1 MLAKADKGELR
12 GLLAE
17 LGACRAG
24 LTRENLVRATGK
36 LADRSMLGLAWECLQ
51 EMGRREMKPSLAAH
65 NKLLDAYARKGR
77 WDLGMRTLLRMQQ
90 LGLHPDERSFAAAI
104 RAGVGAPGS
113 AQLAEALRPQL
124 EAAARRETQSN
135 AKTADPKRVLLQ
147 PSSSADPHAG
157 AVTIHAASA
166 AAILEAQ
173 GSERSS
179 GRRDAGSGASGVS
192 GLRMLQGHLATGKP
206 PHAAVFKAA
215 MIGCARAP
223 DRWREA
229 LQIQSMMELWIREEP
244 ERAHHDDVAEI
255 FAAAI
260 QACDRS
266 QQKDAALSLLTR
278 MQDLEVRPLVAAY
291 AAAIRACRHGDAD
304 VSTARMLM
312 QRMRRLQI
320 GPDTNAYNSFIS
332 VLASAGGMGEVAL
345 STLEEMRR
353 EKVEPDAYTYACVI
367 TACKPTHQQHLALSA
382 AAAQQRQS
390 VRGPA
395 VPRSFL
401 GTTRHGPHHTA
412 AAPPDSVTSPDGGV
426 WRDGVPPWERA
437 LSLLPEMRLR
447 GVPRDQK
454 YARVYGAAIE
464 LCERCSDLDGALSLL
479 LEMPQ
484 EGFRPDG
491 FALGMTATAAA
502 RQGQASVALRIL
514 HETEA
519 EVARQR
525 EAQGLQSAGPQ
536 SCKPMRSRQYEAPT
550 SASLG
555 LFSVS
560 NIAIAGAPAGAPVG
574 KVARSRLH
582 ETCILASAKGNA
594 TPLPLALAMPHVMRA
609 RGLTPSKFAFDF
621 ALTACM
627 RRNAWREGIGV
638 LNAQRDAGYEP
649 STGQIASLL
658 RTFGRADIGP
668 TWSSVVP
675 LLDDVVE
682 RGLTL
687 PAASQLHIAQT
698 GVQSGAGLDAVRQL
712 ERIEFVGGT
721 LLWATPREQS
731 HGAPKPGGNASGR
744 AKQSIATQLQGEL
757 FCAAAQDGTEPDMLP
772 SLLSKLKREKAAPTL
787 KLLHRALAACRRGR
801 DQKES
806 WRHIPTLLQLAKRE
820 RMSLSEKAFILAV
833 ETYLPG
839 DHAGMHCSSPATV
852 LNDAASTRLQRNH
865 IGADAVKATMALVCD
880 VQSALHVPAV
890 SEGGMEKLKIIC
902 QRSIDGTRHAR
913 MLVDQLIAPTE
924 LRKRNGVAV
933 AQHGGILVHAEPKG
947 TEGVVNGVHGIT
959 SNPMISDEAMTR
971 TQGATICTLV
981 ARLAARQEVTQAARR
996 QVEDVDA

>member
-1 MLAKADKGELR
+1 M
-12 GLLAE
+12 
-17 LGACRAG
+17 
-24 LTRENLVRATGK
+24 
-36 LADRSMLGLAWECLQ
+36 
-51 EMGRREMKPSLAAH
+51 
-65 NKLLDAYARKGR
+65 
-77 WDLGMRTLLRMQQ
+77 
-90 LGLHPDERSFAAAI
+90 
-104 RAGVGAPGS
+104 
-113 AQLAEALRPQL
+113 
-124 EAAARRETQSN
+124 
-135 AKTADPKRVLLQ
+135 
-147 PSSSADPHAG
+147 
-157 AVTIHAASA
+157 
-166 AAILEAQ
+166 
-173 GSERSS
+173 
-179 GRRDAGSGASGVS
+179 
-192 GLRMLQGHLATGKP
+192 
-206 PHAAVFKAA
+206 
-215 MIGCARAP
+215 
-223 DRWREA
+223 
-229 LQIQSMMELWIREEP
+229 
-244 ERAHHDDVAEI
+244 
-255 FAAAI
+255 
-260 QACDRS
+260 
-266 QQKDAALSLLTR
+266 
-278 MQDLEVRPLVAAY
+278 
-291 AAAIRACRHGDAD
+291 
-304 VSTARMLM
+304 
-312 QRMRRLQI
+312 
-320 GPDTNAYNSFIS
+320 
-332 VLASAGGMGEVAL
+332 
-345 STLEEMRR
+345 
-353 EKVEPDAYTYACVI
+353 
-367 TACKPTHQQHLALSA
+367 
-382 AAAQQRQS
+382 
-390 VRGPA
+390 
-395 VPRSFL
+395 
-401 GTTRHGPHHTA
+401 
-412 AAPPDSVTSPDGGV
+412 
-426 WRDGVPPWERA
+426 
-437 LSLLPEMRLR
+437 
-447 GVPRDQK
+447 
-454 YARVYGAAIE
+454 
-464 LCERCSDLDGALSLL
+464 
-479 LEMPQ
+479 
-484 EGFRPDG
+484 
-491 FALGMTATAAA
+491 
-502 RQGQASVALRIL
+502 
-514 HETEA
+514 
-519 EVARQR
+519 RQR
-525 EAQGLQSAGPQ
+525 LKLHGNVKLKGLQSAGPQ

-574 KVARSRLH
+574 MSC
-582 ETCILASAKGNA
+582 T
-594 TPLPLALAMPHVMRA
+594 LALARDMHFSICEGKRNTTAA
-609 RGLTPSKFAFDF
+609 RSCDAARHASSWSHTSKFAFDF

-649 STGQIASLL
+649 SSGQIASLL

-839 DHAGMHCSSPATV
+839 DHAGLHGSSPATV

-865 IGADAVKATMALVCD
+865 IGADAVKATVALVCD
-880 VQSALHVPAV
+880 VHSALHVPAV

-913 MLVDQLIAPTE
+913 MLVDQLIAPTD

-933 AQHGGILVHAEPKG
+933 AQHGGILVRAEPKG

-981 ARLAARQEVTQAARR
+981 PRARR
-996 QVEDVDA
+996 ATRGNASSAPTGR